1 MVQVPPKTRP
11 RLFLIDGYA
20 LIYRAFFAMIS
31 RPLITTRGENT
42 SAAFGFTRFIMNIL
56 EDHGPDY
63 LAVVLDAG
71 NSKRTERY
79 PAYKAT
85 RNKMPQDLQVQLP
98 RINALVEAFRI
109 PVITLADHEADD
121 VIGTLA
127 MRAAEHDVEAV
138 IVSGDKDFY
147 QLLRPGISLLNP
159 GRGGQAMVDEE
170 WVDTSNAAERLGV
183 PPHHVVDYL
192 ALIGDS
198 SDNIPGAPGIGPKT
212 AISLIEQFG
221 PVETILERAA
231 DVSNKRAREALQNH
245 AEDVR
250 LSKELVTILCDLP
263 VELELEA
270 LKTKEPDH
278 ARLRQLFVD
287 LEFTTLV
294 REIAAPVEQM
304 KAAREH
310 SYALVTD
317 VKLVEDLVARAR
329 KLGYITLD
337 CETSERDPMRGHIV
351 GIAVAFEP
359 TEAFYLPFGHHSGG
373 MLALDGPA
381 SNNLPPLS
389 SPQMRAFV
397 ELLQDE
403 NIRKIG
409 HNLKH
414 DYLALRR
421 AKIDLANIE
430 FDTMVAS
437 YVMDPGRRDH
447 TIDALAM
454 QHFDYRTTTYDEL
467 CGKGKEFRPI
477 AECDVEKVK
486 DYACE
491 DADIAI
497 SLENKLR
504 VDLQTQELESLYRA
518 IELPLIHVL
527 GAMEWAGIGIDFD
540 FFKRFASR
548 LEQDL
553 ALVETEIYK
562 EAGSEF
568 NINSTLQ
575 LKEVLFDKLQLPVV
589 KKTKTGP
596 STDASV
602 LQELA
607 EMGHRLPQLIM
618 EYRQLE
624 KLRGTYV
631 DALPQLVHPETRRIH
646 TSFNQT
652 VAATGRLSSSDPN
665 LQNIPIRTHTGAEIR
680 KGFVPAPGYLF
691 LTADYSQI
699 ELRILAHMAN
709 DPGLIEAFE
718 SGGDVHKRTAALV
731 FDVDVDKVT
740 PDMRAAAKTINFATT
755 YGQGPFALSNQLGIS
770 VTEAKTFI
778 EQYFERFAGVRTF
791 LDSLKLQAK
800 EKGYVET
807 ISGRRRYIPEIHSPN
822 HNIRSFGERAAQNA
836 PVQGSAADIIKI
848 AMINIHRELQSRG
861 NETRMLLQVHDELVF
876 EVPAAEIDAMRTVIL
891 DLMRNAV
898 QLRVPLEVASG
909 VGQNWHEC
917 K

>member
-1 MVQVPPKTRP
+1 MVNVPAKTRP

-20 LIYRAFFAMIS
+20 LIYRAFFAMIQ

-42 SAAFGFTRFIMNIL
+42 SAPFGFTRFILNIL
-56 EDHGPDY
+56 EDHSPDY

-71 NSKRTERY
+71 NSQRTERY

-85 RNKMPQDLQVQLP
+85 RQKMPNDLQLQLP
-98 RINALVEAFRI
+98 RITQLVDAFRI
-109 PVITLADHEADD
+109 PVIKLENHEADD

-127 MRAAEHDVEAV
+127 MRAAEQDIEAI

-159 GRGGQAMVDEE
+159 GRGGQAMVEEE
-170 WVDTSNAAERLGV
+170 WVDLRNAKERLGV
-183 PPHHVVDYL
+183 EPQRVVDYL

-221 PVETILERAA
+221 TVEEILARAS

-250 LSKELVTILCDLP
+250 LSKELVTILCNLP
-263 VELELEA
+263 VTLDLDE
-270 LKTKEPDH
+270 LKTREPDRS
-278 ARLRQLFVD
+278 RLRQLFIE

-294 REIAAPVEQM
+294 REYAAPEDETKKQRV
-304 KAAREH
+304 RNY
-310 SYALVTD
+310 SLVTD
-317 VKLVEDLVARAR
+317 VKQVNDLVTRAR
-329 KLGYITLD
+329 KLGYVALD
-337 CETSERDPMRGHIV
+337 CETSEPHPMRGHIV
-351 GIAVAFEP
+351 GIGIAFEP
-359 TEAFYLPFGHHSGG
+359 TEAYYLPFGHYQSG
-373 MLALDGPA
+373 MLALDGP
-381 SNNLPPLS
+381 STSNLPPLNS
-389 SPQMRAFV
+389 DALKPLVA
-397 ELLQDE
+397 LLEDE
-403 NIRKIG
+403 SIRKVG

-421 AKIDLANIE
+421 AKIDLRGIE

-447 TIDALAM
+447 TIDVLAM

-467 CGKGKEFRPI
+467 CGKGKEHRPI
-477 AECDVEKVK
+477 AECDVDKVK

-491 DADIAI
+491 DVDIAV
-497 SLENKLR
+497 SLEQKLR
-504 VDLQTQELESLYRA
+504 VDLQTQDLEQLYRT

-527 GAMEWAGIGIDFD
+527 GAMEWSGIGIDFE
-540 FFKRFASR
+540 FFKRFAAR

-553 ALVETEIYK
+553 SLVEQEIHK
-562 EAGSEF
+562 EAGMQF

-589 KKTKTGP
+589 KRTKTGP
-596 STDASV
+596 STDVSV

-607 EMGHRLPQLIM
+607 ELGHRLPQLIID
-618 EYRQLE
+618 YRQLE

-631 DALPQLVHPETRRIH
+631 DALPQLVHPDTKRIH
-646 TSFNQT
+646 TNFNQT

-665 LQNIPIRTHTGAEIR
+665 LQNIPIRTQTGAEIR
-680 KGFVPAPGYLF
+680 KGFVPAPGYQF
-691 LTADYSQI
+691 LSADYSQI
-699 ELRILAHMAN
+699 ELRILAHLAG
-709 DPGLIEAFE
+709 DEHLIEAFQ
-718 SGGDVHKRTAALV
+718 SGGDVHKHTAALV
-731 FDVDVDKVT
+731 FDVPIDKVT
-740 PDMRAAAKTINFATT
+740 ADMRAAAKTINFATI

-770 VTEAKTFI
+770 VAEAKTFI
-778 EQYFERFAGVRTF
+778 EQYFVRFSGVRSF
-791 LDSLKLQAK
+791 LDEMKAHAK
-800 EKGYVET
+800 QYGYVET

-822 HNIRSFGERAAQNA
+822 FNIRSFGERAAQNA

-848 AMINIHRELQSRG
+848 AMINIHRFLQESG
-861 NETRMLLQVHDELVF
+861 NGARMLLQVHDELVF
-876 EVPAAEIDAMRTVIL
+876 EVPEDNVESIRSEIL

-898 QLRVPLEVASG
+898 QMRVPLEVASG
-909 VGQNWHEC
+909 VGNNWFEC

>member
-1 MVQVPPKTRP
+1 VVNVPQKTRP

-20 LIYRAFFAMIS
+20 LIYRAFFAMIQ

-42 SAAFGFTRFIMNIL
+42 SAAYGFTRFILNII
-56 EDHGPDY
+56 EDHQPDY

-85 RNKMPQDLQVQLP
+85 RNKMPTDLQLQLP
-98 RINALVEAFRI
+98 RITSLVDAFRI
-109 PVITLADHEADD
+109 PVVTLADHEADD

-127 MRAAEHDVEAV
+127 TRAAEREMEAV

-147 QLLRPGISLLNP
+147 QLLKPGISLLNP
-159 GRGGQAMVDEE
+159 GRGGQAMIDEE
-170 WVDTSNAAERLGV
+170 WVDTSNAQERLGV
-183 PPHHVVDYL
+183 PPHHVIDYL

-212 AISLIEQFG
+212 AIQLIEQFG
-221 PVETILERAA
+221 DVDNILQHA
-231 DVSNKRAREALQNH
+231 DEVKNKRARESLQQN

-250 LSKELVTILCDLP
+250 LSKELVTIQCDLP
-263 VELELEA
+263 MDLDLDA
-270 LKTKEPDH
+270 LKTKEPDFTK
-278 ARLRQLFVD
+278 LRQLFVE

-294 REIAAPVEQM
+294 REYAAPVEETKPRDRNYQ
-304 KAAREH
+304 
-310 SYALVTD
+310 LVTD
-317 VKLVEDLVARAR
+317 VKQVSHLVARAR
-329 KLGYITLD
+329 KLGYIALD
-337 CETSERDPMRGHIV
+337 CETSEPHPMRGHIV

-359 TEAFYLPFGHHSGG
+359 LEAFYLPLAHHTPG
-373 MLALDGPA
+373 MLVLDGPA
-381 SNNLPPLS
+381 SSNLPPLS
-389 SPQMRAFV
+389 SNAMSELV
-397 ELLQDE
+397 DLLQDPS
-403 NIRKIG
+403 IRKVG

-414 DYLALRR
+414 DYLALRK
-421 AKIDLANIE
+421 AKIDLAAIE

-437 YVMDPGRRDH
+437 YVMDPGRKDH
-447 TIDALAM
+447 TVDALAM

-467 CGKGKEFRPI
+467 CGKGKEFKPI
-477 AECDVEKVK
+477 AECDVDKVK

-491 DADIAI
+491 DVDIAV
-497 SLENKLR
+497 SLEQKLR
-504 VDLQTQELESLYRA
+504 VDLETQQLEPLYRS
-518 IELPLIHVL
+518 IELPLVHVL

-540 FFKRFASR
+540 FFRRFGSR
-548 LEQDL
+548 LEEDL
-553 ALVETEIYK
+553 RLIETDIYK
-562 EAGSEF
+562 EAGMEF

-631 DALPQLVHPETRRIH
+631 DALPQLVNPDTKRIH
-646 TSFNQT
+646 TNFNQT

-665 LQNIPIRTHTGAEIR
+665 LQNIPIRTQIGVEIR
-680 KGFVPAPGYLF
+680 KGFIPAPGFVYLS
-691 LTADYSQI
+691 ADYSQI
-699 ELRILAHMAN
+699 ELRILAHLAD

-718 SGGDVHKRTAALV
+718 SGGDIHKRTAALV
-731 FDVDVDKVT
+731 FEVDVDKVT

-755 YGQGPFALSNQLGIS
+755 YGQGPFALSRQLNIS
-770 VTEAKTFI
+770 VQEAKTFI
-778 EQYFERFAGVRTF
+778 EQYFERFAGVRRF
-791 LDSLKLQAK
+791 LDDMVKHAK

-822 HNIRSFGERAAQNA
+822 FNIRSFGERAAQNA

-848 AMINIHRELQSRG
+848 AMINIHRDIEARNSSA
-861 NETRMLLQVHDELVF
+861 RMLLQVHDELVF
-876 EVPAAEIDAMRTVIL
+876 EIPEDELDEMRPRIL

-898 QLRVPLEVASG
+898 SLRVPLEVASG
-909 VGQNWHEC
+909 IGNNWYEC

>member
-1 MVQVPPKTRP
+1 
-11 RLFLIDGYA
+11 
-20 LIYRAFFAMIS
+20 MIS

-71 NSKRTERY
+71 NSHRTERY

-85 RNKMPQDLQVQLP
+85 RNKMPPDLQVQLP
-98 RINALVEAFRI
+98 RINSLVEAFRI
-109 PVITLADHEADD
+109 PVITLQDHEADD

-127 MRAAEHDVEAV
+127 TRASQLDLEAV

-250 LSKELVTILCDLP
+250 LSKELVTIQCDLP
-263 VELELEA
+263 VDLELDA

-310 SYALVTD
+310 SYSLVTD
-317 VKLVEDLVARAR
+317 VKQVEDLVARAR

-351 GIAVAFEP
+351 GIAIAFEP

-389 SPQMRAFV
+389 APQMRTLV

-527 GAMEWAGIGIDFD
+527 GAMEWAGIGIDFE
-540 FFKRFASR
+540 FFKRFATR

-652 VAATGRLSSSDPN
+652 IAATGRLSSSDPN

-791 LDSLKLQAK
+791 LDSLKADAK

-861 NETRMLLQVHDELVF
+861 NETKMLLQVHDELVF
-876 EVPAAEIDAMRTVIL
+876 EVPAAEIDEMRTVIL

>member
-1 MVQVPPKTRP
+1 MVNVPKKTRP

-56 EDHGPDY
+56 EDHSPDY

-71 NSKRTERY
+71 TSKRTERY

-85 RNKMPQDLQVQLP
+85 RQKMPPDLQVQLP
-98 RINALVEAFRI
+98 RINSLVEAFRI
-109 PVITLADHEADD
+109 PVITLPDHEADD

-127 MRAAEHDVEAV
+127 NRAAERDIEAV

-159 GRGGQAMVDEE
+159 GRGGQAMIDEE
-170 WVDTSNAAERLGV
+170 WVDTSNAKERLGV
-183 PPHHVVDYL
+183 PPLHVVDYL

-221 PVETILERAA
+221 PAEEILARSDE
-231 DVSNKRAREALQNH
+231 VSNKRAREALQNY
-245 AEDVR
+245 ADDVR
-250 LSKELVTILCDLP
+250 LSKELVTIHTDLP
-263 VELELEA
+263 VQLDLDA
-270 LKTKEPDH
+270 LRRKEPDH
-278 ARLRQLFVD
+278 TRLRQLFVE
-287 LEFTTLV
+287 LEFTSLV
-294 REIAAPVEQM
+294 REIAAPVEETTN
-304 KAAREH
+304 ARER
-310 SYALVTD
+310 SYTVVNDPKYVT
-317 VKLVEDLVARAR
+317 DLVARAK
-329 KLGYITLD
+329 KLGYIALD
-337 CETSERDPMRGHIV
+337 CETSERDPMRGHVV
-351 GIAVAFEP
+351 GIGIAFEP
-359 TEAFYLPFGHHSGG
+359 NEAFYLPFGHYTSG
-373 MLALDGPA
+373 MLALDGP
-381 SNNLPPLS
+381 SSSNLPPLN
-389 SPQMRAFV
+389 SPALQPLV
-397 ELLQDE
+397 DLLQDE
-403 NIRKIG
+403 SIRKIG

-421 AKIDLANIE
+421 AGISLAAIE

-447 TIDALAM
+447 SVDALAM
-454 QHFDYRTTTYDEL
+454 QHFDYRTTTYEEL
-467 CGKGKEFRPI
+467 CGKGKDFRPI
-477 AECDVEKVK
+477 AECDVDKVK

-491 DADIAI
+491 DVDIAI
-497 SLENKLR
+497 SLERKLR
-504 VDLQTQELESLYRA
+504 VDLTTQELEGLYRS

-540 FFKRFASR
+540 FFKRIGSR

-553 ALVETEIYK
+553 RLIESDIYK
-562 EAGSEF
+562 EAGTEF

-589 KKTKTGP
+589 KKTKTGA

-607 EMGHRLPQLIM
+607 ELGHRLPQLIM

-631 DALPQLVHPETRRIH
+631 DALPQLVNPDTKRIH
-646 TSFNQT
+646 TNFNQT

-665 LQNIPIRTHTGAEIR
+665 LQNIPIRTQTGAEIR

-691 LTADYSQI
+691 LSADYSQI
-699 ELRILAHMAN
+699 ELRILAHMADDAN
-709 DPGLIEAFE
+709 LIEAFE
-718 SGGDVHKRTAALV
+718 AGGDVHKHTAALV
-731 FDVDVDKVT
+731 FDVPLDKVT
-740 PDMRAAAKTINFATT
+740 PDMRAAAKTINFATI
-755 YGQGPFALSNQLGIS
+755 YGQGPFALSSQLGIS
-770 VTEAKTFI
+770 VGEAKTFI
-778 EQYFERFAGVRTF
+778 EQYFVRFSGVRTF
-791 LDSLKLQAK
+791 LDAMKASAR

-848 AMINIHRELQSRG
+848 AMINIHRAMRG
-861 NETRMLLQVHDELVF
+861 REQPARMLLQVHDELVF
-876 EVPAAEIDAMRTVIL
+876 EIPEQHL
-891 DLMRNAV
+891 DLLREEILQLMRSAV
-898 QLRVPLEVASG
+898 SLRVPLEVASG
-909 VGQNWHEC
+909 VGTNWYEC

>member
-1 MVQVPPKTRP
+1 MVNVPRKTRP

-56 EDHGPDY
+56 EDHQPDY

-71 NSKRTERY
+71 SSQRTERY

-85 RNKMPQDLQVQLP
+85 RQKMPTDLQVQLP

-109 PVITLADHEADD
+109 PVITLPDHEADD

-127 MRAAEHDVEAV
+127 NRAAEQDIEAV
-138 IVSGDKDFY
+138 VVSGDKDFY

-159 GRGGQAMVDEE
+159 GRGGQAMIDEE
-170 WVDTSNAAERLGV
+170 WVDTSNAQERLGV
-183 PPHHVVDYL
+183 PPQHVVDYL

-221 PVETILERAA
+221 PVEEILRRAEE
-231 DVSNKRAREALQNH
+231 VKNKRAREALQNY

-250 LSKELVTILCDLP
+250 LSRELVTIQTELP
-263 VELELEA
+263 VQLDLDA
-270 LKTKEPDH
+270 LATKEPDH
-278 ARLRQLFVD
+278 TRLRQLFVE

-294 REIAAPVEQM
+294 REIAAPVEATT
-304 KAAREH
+304 KARERN
-310 SYALVTD
+310 YDLVNEP
-317 VKLVEDLVARAR
+317 KLVVDLVARAR

-337 CETSERDPMRGHIV
+337 CETSDRDPMRGQIV
-351 GIAVAFEP
+351 GIGIAFEP
-359 TEAFYLPFGHHSGG
+359 NEAFYLPFGHYQSG
-373 MLALDGPA
+373 MLALDGP
-381 SNNLPPLS
+381 SSSNLPPLD
-389 SPQMRAFV
+389 SPAMRPLV
-397 ELLQDE
+397 EVLEDDG
-403 NIRKIG
+403 IRKIG

-421 AKIDLANIE
+421 AGIKLAAIE

-447 TIDALAM
+447 SIDALAM
-454 QHFDYRTTTYDEL
+454 QHFDYRTTTYEEL
-467 CGKGKEFRPI
+467 CGKGKDFRPF
-477 AECDVEKVK
+477 AECDVEKAK

-491 DADIAI
+491 DVDIAI
-497 SLENKLR
+497 SLERKLR
-504 VDLQTQELESLYRA
+504 VDLATQELETLYRS

-527 GAMEWAGIGIDFD
+527 GAMEWAGIGIDFE
-540 FFKRFASR
+540 FFKRFGSR

-553 ALVETEIYK
+553 RLIESDIYK
-562 EAGSEF
+562 EAGTPF

-575 LKEVLFDKLQLPVV
+575 LKEILFDKLQLPVV
-589 KKTKTGP
+589 KKTKTGA

-631 DALPQLVHPETRRIH
+631 DALPQLVNPDTKRIH
-646 TSFNQT
+646 TNFNQT

-665 LQNIPIRTHTGAEIR
+665 LQNIPIRTQTGAEIR

-691 LTADYSQI
+691 LSADYSQI

-709 DPGLIEAFE
+709 DDRLIEAFE
-718 SGGDVHKRTAALV
+718 AGGDVHKHTAALV
-731 FDVDVDKVT
+731 FDVPLDQVT
-740 PDMRAAAKTINFATT
+740 ADMRAAAKTINFATI

-770 VTEAKTFI
+770 VTDAKTFI
-778 EQYFERFAGVRTF
+778 EQYFVRFSGVRSF
-791 LDSLKLQAK
+791 LDAMKASAR

-848 AMINIHRELQSRG
+848 AMINIHHAMQEREQPA
-861 NETRMLLQVHDELVF
+861 RMLLQVHDELVF
-876 EVPAAEIDAMRTVIL
+876 EIPEANREEVREEILELMRT
-891 DLMRNAV
+891 AV
-898 QLRVPLEVASG
+898 SLRVPLEVASG
-909 VGQNWHEC
+909 VGANWYEC

>member
-1 MVQVPPKTRP
+1 VVQVPPKTRP

-263 VELELEA
+263 VELELET

-310 SYALVTD
+310 SYSLVTD
-317 VKLVEDLVARAR
+317 AKQVEDLVARAR

-351 GIAVAFEP
+351 GIAIAFEP
-359 TEAFYLPFGHHSGG
+359 TEAFYLSFGHHSGG

-403 NIRKIG
+403 SIRKIG

-575 LKEVLFDKLQLPVV
+575 LKEVLFDKLQLPVL

-731 FDVDVDKVT
+731 FDVEVDKVT

-791 LDSLKLQAK
+791 LDSLKVQAK

-861 NETRMLLQVHDELVF
+861 NETKMLLQVHDELVF
-876 EVPAAEIDAMRTVIL
+876 EVPGAEIDEMRTVIL

>member
-1 MVQVPPKTRP
+1 VVNVPKKTRP

-56 EDHGPDY
+56 EDHSPDY

-71 NSKRTERY
+71 TSKRTERY

-85 RNKMPQDLQVQLP
+85 RQKMPTDLQVQLP
-98 RINALVEAFRI
+98 RINSLVDAFRI
-109 PVITLADHEADD
+109 PVITLPDHEADD

-127 MRAAEHDVEAV
+127 NRAAERDIEAV

-147 QLLRPGISLLNP
+147 QLLRPGICLLNP
-159 GRGGQAMVDEE
+159 GRGGQAMIDEE
-170 WVDTSNAAERLGV
+170 WVDTSNAKERLGV
-183 PPHHVVDYL
+183 PPMHVVDYL

-221 PVETILERAA
+221 PVEEILERAGEI
-231 DVSNKRAREALQNH
+231 SNKRAREALQNY

-250 LSKELVTILCDLP
+250 LSKELVTIHTDLP
-263 VELELEA
+263 VQLDLDA
-270 LKTKEPDH
+270 LRTKEPDH
-278 ARLRQLFVD
+278 TRLRQLFVE
-287 LEFTTLV
+287 LEFTSLV
-294 REIAAPVEQM
+294 REIAAPVEETT
-304 KAAREH
+304 KARER
-310 SYALVTD
+310 SYTVVNDPKYVA
-317 VKLVEDLVARAR
+317 DLVARAR
-329 KLGYITLD
+329 QLGYIALD
-337 CETSERDPMRGHIV
+337 CETSERDPMRGHVV
-351 GIAVAFEP
+351 GIGIAFEP
-359 TEAFYLPFGHHSGG
+359 NEAFYLPFGHYTSG
-373 MLALDGPA
+373 MLALDGP
-381 SNNLPPLS
+381 SSSNLPPLN
-389 SPQMRAFV
+389 SPALQPLV
-397 ELLQDE
+397 DLLQDRS
-403 NIRKIG
+403 IRKIG

-421 AKIDLANIE
+421 AGISLAAIE

-447 TIDALAM
+447 SIDALAM
-454 QHFDYRTTTYDEL
+454 QHFDYRTTTYEEL
-467 CGKGKEFRPI
+467 CGKGKDFRPI
-477 AECDVEKVK
+477 AECDVDKVK

-491 DADIAI
+491 DVDIAI
-497 SLENKLR
+497 SLERKLR
-504 VDLQTQELESLYRA
+504 VDLSTQELEGLYRS

-540 FFKRFASR
+540 FFKRIGSR

-553 ALVETEIYK
+553 RLIESDIYK
-562 EAGSEF
+562 EAGTEF

-589 KKTKTGP
+589 KKTKTGA

-607 EMGHRLPQLIM
+607 ELGHRLPQLIM

-631 DALPQLVHPETRRIH
+631 DALPQLVNPDTKRIH
-646 TSFNQT
+646 TNFNQT

-665 LQNIPIRTHTGAEIR
+665 LQNIPIRTQTGAEIR

-691 LTADYSQI
+691 LSADYSQI
-699 ELRILAHMAN
+699 ELRILAHMADDAN
-709 DPGLIEAFE
+709 LIEAFE
-718 SGGDVHKRTAALV
+718 AGGDVHKHTAALV
-731 FDVDVDKVT
+731 FDVPLEKVT
-740 PDMRAAAKTINFATT
+740 PDMRAAAKTINFATI
-755 YGQGPFALSNQLGIS
+755 YGQGPFALSSQLGIS
-770 VTEAKTFI
+770 VGEAKTFI
-778 EQYFERFAGVRTF
+778 EQYFVRFSGVRTF
-791 LDSLKLQAK
+791 LDAMKASAR

-848 AMINIHRELQSRG
+848 AMINIHGAMQGREQPA
-861 NETRMLLQVHDELVF
+861 RMLLQVHDELVF
-876 EVPAAEIDAMRTVIL
+876 EIPEQQLEPLREEIL
-891 DLMRNAV
+891 SLMRSAV
-898 QLRVPLEVASG
+898 SLRVPLEVASG
-909 VGQNWHEC
+909 VGANWYEC

>member
-1 MVQVPPKTRP
+1 MVNVPQKTRP

-20 LIYRAFFAMIS
+20 LIYRAFFAMIN

-56 EDHGPDY
+56 EDHAPDY

-71 NSKRTERY
+71 SSKRNERY

-85 RNKMPQDLQVQLP
+85 RQKMPPDLQVQLP
-98 RINALVEAFRI
+98 RITHLVDAFRI
-109 PVITLADHEADD
+109 PVITLPDHEADD

-127 MRAAEHDVEAV
+127 MRAKEQGIETV

-147 QLLRPGISLLNP
+147 QLLQPGVCLLNP
-159 GRGGQAMVDEE
+159 GRGGQSMIDEE
-170 WVDTSNAAERLGV
+170 WVDTSNARERLGV
-183 PPHHVVDYL
+183 APEHVVDYL

-212 AISLIEQFG
+212 AIQLIDQFG
-221 PVETILERAA
+221 AVENILDHAA
-231 DVSNKRAREALQNH
+231 EVGNKRAREALQNH

-250 LSKELVTILCDLP
+250 LSKELVTIKCDLP
-263 VELELEA
+263 VTLDLDA
-270 LKTKEPDH
+270 LTTREPDRT
-278 ARLRQLFVD
+278 RLRQLFID

-294 REIAAPVEQM
+294 REYAAPVEET
-304 KAAREH
+304 KPRDRN
-310 SYALVTD
+310 YALVKETRQID
-317 VKLVEDLVARAR
+317 DLVARAR
-329 KLGYITLD
+329 KLGYIALD
-337 CETSERDPMRGHIV
+337 CETSEPDPMRGYIV
-351 GIAVAFEP
+351 GIGVAFEP
-359 TEAFYLPFGHHSGG
+359 TEAFYLPFGHHQPG

-381 SNNLPPLS
+381 SSNLPPLKS
-389 SPQMRAFV
+389 AALQEFV
-397 ELLQDE
+397 ALLRDAG
-403 NIRKIG
+403 IRKIG

-421 AKIDLANIE
+421 AGVELGGIE

-447 TIDALAM
+447 SLDALAM
-454 QHFDYRTTTYDEL
+454 QHFDYRTTTYEEL
-467 CGKGKEFRPI
+467 CGKGKDFRPI
-477 AECDVEKVK
+477 SECAVEKVK

-497 SLENKLR
+497 SLDQKLR
-504 VDLQTQELESLYRA
+504 VDLETQDLEKLYRT

-527 GAMEWAGIGIDFD
+527 ADMEWVGIGIDFE
-540 FFKRFASR
+540 FFKRFAQR

-553 ALVETEIYK
+553 RLVEEEIHK
-562 EAGSEF
+562 EAGTAF

-575 LKEVLFDKLQLPVV
+575 LKEILFDKLKLPVV

-631 DALPQLVHPETRRIH
+631 DALPQLVNPDTRRIH
-646 TSFNQT
+646 TNFNQT

-665 LQNIPIRTHTGAEIR
+665 LQNIPIRTQTGAEIR
-680 KGFVPAPGYLF
+680 KGFVPAPGF
-691 LTADYSQI
+691 VFMSADYSQI
-699 ELRILAHMAN
+699 ELRILAHMAA
-709 DPGLIEAFE
+709 DEMLIEAFE

-731 FDVDVDKVT
+731 FDVPIEKVT
-740 PDMRAAAKTINFATT
+740 PDMRAAAKTINFATI

-770 VTEAKTFI
+770 VSEAKTFI
-778 EQYFERFAGVRTF
+778 EQYFERFSGVRTF
-791 LDSLKLQAK
+791 LDAMKTQAK

-848 AMINIHRELQSRG
+848 AMININHALAEQGS
-861 NETRMLLQVHDELVF
+861 TARMLLQVHDELVF
-876 EVPAAEIDAMRTVIL
+876 ELPADKVEETRAFIL

-898 QLRVPLEVASG
+898 PLRVPLEVASG
-909 VGQNWHEC
+909 IGQNWFEC

>member
-1 MVQVPPKTRP
+1 MVNVPQKTRP

-71 NSKRTERY
+71 NSHRTERY

-85 RNKMPQDLQVQLP
+85 RNKMPTDLQVQLP
-98 RINALVEAFRI
+98 RINSLVEAFRI
-109 PVITLADHEADD
+109 PVITLPDHEADD

-127 MRAAEHDVEAV
+127 KRAAEQDVEAV

-159 GRGGQAMVDEE
+159 GRGGQAMIDEE
-170 WVDTSNAAERLGV
+170 WVDTSNATERLGV
-183 PPHHVVDYL
+183 PPQHVVDYL

-221 PVETILERAA
+221 PVEAILDRALE
-231 DVSNKRAREALQNH
+231 VSNKRAREALQNH

-250 LSKELVTILCDLP
+250 LSKELVTIQTDLP
-263 VELELEA
+263 VALDLEA
-270 LKTKEPDH
+270 LKTREPDH
-278 ARLRQLFVD
+278 TRLRQLFVD

-294 REIAAPVEQM
+294 REIAAPVEETTQ
-304 KAAREH
+304 ARERN
-310 SYALVTD
+310 YAVVND
-317 VKLVEDLVARAR
+317 PKQVADLVARAR
-329 KLGYITLD
+329 KLGYIALD
-337 CETSERDPMRGHIV
+337 CETSDRDPMRGHIV
-351 GIAVAFEP
+351 GIGIAFEP
-359 TEAFYLPFGHHSGG
+359 NEAFYLPFGHYTSG
-373 MLALDGPA
+373 MLALDGP
-381 SNNLPPLS
+381 STSNLPPLND
-389 SPQMRAFV
+389 RAMQSLV
-397 ELLQDE
+397 QLLQDP

-421 AKIDLANIE
+421 AGIDLAAIE

-454 QHFDYRTTTYDEL
+454 QHFDYRTTTYEEL
-467 CGKGKEFRPI
+467 CGKGKDFRPI
-477 AECDVEKVK
+477 AECDVEKVR

-491 DADIAI
+491 DVDIAV
-497 SLENKLR
+497 SLERKLR
-504 VDLQTQELESLYRA
+504 LDLQTQELEDLYRS

-527 GAMEWAGIGIDFD
+527 GAMEWAGIGIDFE

-553 ALVETEIYK
+553 RLVESEIYK
-562 EAGSEF
+562 EAGTEF

-607 EMGHRLPQLIM
+607 ELGHRLPQLIM

-631 DALPQLVHPETRRIH
+631 DALPQLVNPDTKRIH

-665 LQNIPIRTHTGAEIR
+665 LQNIPIRTQTGAEIR

-691 LTADYSQI
+691 LSADYSQI

-709 DPGLIEAFE
+709 DEKLIEAFE
-718 SGGDVHKRTAALV
+718 AGGDVHKHTAALV
-731 FDVDVDKVT
+731 FDVPLEQVT
-740 PDMRAAAKTINFATT
+740 PDMRAAAKTINFATI
-755 YGQGPFALSNQLGIS
+755 YGQGPFALSNQLGIP
-770 VTEAKTFI
+770 VGEAKTFI
-778 EQYFERFAGVRTF
+778 EQYFVRFSGVRTF
-791 LDSLKLQAK
+791 LDSMKASAR

-848 AMINIHRELQSRG
+848 AMINIHRAMEGR
-861 NETRMLLQVHDELVF
+861 EHAARMLLQVHDELVF
-876 EVPAAEIDAMRTVIL
+876 EIPEQHLDALRQEIL
-891 DLMRNAV
+891 DLMRSAV
-898 QLRVPLEVASG
+898 SLRVPLEVASG
-909 VGQNWHEC
+909 VGTNWFEC

>member
-1 MVQVPPKTRP
+1 MVKVPPKTRP

-20 LIYRAFFAMIS
+20 LIYRAFFAMIN

-56 EDHGPDY
+56 EDHQPDY

-71 NSKRTERY
+71 TSKRTERF

-85 RNKMPQDLQVQLP
+85 RQKMPSDLQVQLP
-98 RINALVEAFRI
+98 RINALVEAFNI
-109 PVITLADHEADD
+109 PVITLPDHEADD

-127 MRAAEHDVEAV
+127 KQAAERDIEAV

-170 WVDTSNAAERLGV
+170 WVDTSNAKERLGV

-221 PVETILERAA
+221 PVEEILERAEE
-231 DVSNKRAREALQNH
+231 VKNKRAREALQNH
-245 AEDVR
+245 ADDVR
-250 LSKELVTILCDLP
+250 LSKELVTIQTDLP
-263 VELELEA
+263 VELDLEELA
-270 LKTKEPDH
+270 VKEPDRT
-278 ARLRQLFVD
+278 RLRQLFIE

-294 REIAAPVEQM
+294 REYAAPVEETKPRDRRYSVVNKTEQ
-304 KAAREH
+304 
-310 SYALVTD
+310 
-317 VKLVEDLVARAR
+317 VKELVERAR
-329 KLGYITLD
+329 KLGYIAID
-337 CETSERDPMRGHIV
+337 CETSEPHPMRGFIV
-351 GIAVAFEP
+351 GIAIAFEP
-359 TEAFYLPFGHHSGG
+359 MEAFYLPFGHYQPGT
-373 MLALDGPA
+373 LALDGPA
-381 SNNLPPLS
+381 TSNLPGLNTPQLQPL
-389 SPQMRAFV
+389 V
-397 ELLQDE
+397 ELLRDA

-414 DYLALRR
+414 DYLALRK
-421 AKIDLANIE
+421 AGIDLAGIE

-437 YVMDPGRRDH
+437 YVLDPGRRDH
-447 TIDALAM
+447 SLDALAM
-454 QHFDYRTTTYDEL
+454 QHFDVRTTTYDEL
-467 CGKGKEFRPI
+467 CGKGKDFRPI
-477 AECDVEKVK
+477 AECDVEKVR

-504 VDLQTQELESLYRA
+504 VDLDTQDMDKLYRS

-527 GAMEWAGIGIDFD
+527 ADMEWAGIAIDFE
-540 FFKRFASR
+540 FFRKFAER

-553 ALVETEIYK
+553 RLVEEEIHK
-562 EAGSEF
+562 EAGGPF

-575 LKEVLFDKLQLPVV
+575 LKEILFDKLQLPVI

-607 EMGHRLPQLIM
+607 EQGHRLPQLIM

-631 DALPQLVHPETRRIH
+631 DALPQLVNPDTKRIH

-665 LQNIPIRTHTGAEIR
+665 LQNIPIRTQTGAEIR
-680 KGFVPAPGYLF
+680 KGFVPAPGF
-691 LTADYSQI
+691 VFMSADYSQI
-699 ELRILAHMAN
+699 ELRILAHMAG
-709 DPGLIEAFE
+709 DEMLIEAFE

-731 FDVDVDKVT
+731 FDVPVEKVT
-740 PDMRAAAKTINFATT
+740 PDMRAAAKTINFATI
-755 YGQGPFALSNQLGIS
+755 YGQGPFALSNQLGIT
-770 VTEAKTFI
+770 VTEAKMFI
-778 EQYFERFAGVRTF
+778 EQYFERFSGVRAF
-791 LDSLKLQAK
+791 LDATKASAR

-848 AMINIHRELQSRG
+848 AMINIHRTLREQQ
-861 NETRMLLQVHDELVF
+861 NEARMLLQVHDELVF
-876 EVPAAEIDAMRTVIL
+876 EIPAHEIESTREMIL

-898 QLRVPLEVASG
+898 RLRVPLEVASG
-909 VGQNWHEC
+909 IGQNWYEC

>member
-1 MVQVPPKTRP
+1 VVNVPQKTRP

-20 LIYRAFFAMIS
+20 LIYRAFFAMIQ

-42 SAAFGFTRFIMNIL
+42 SAPFGFTRFIMNIL
-56 EDHGPDY
+56 EDHTPDY
-63 LAVVLDAG
+63 LGIVLDAG
-71 NSKRTERY
+71 TSQRTERY

-85 RNKMPQDLQVQLP
+85 RQKMPTDLQLQLP
-98 RINALVEAFRI
+98 RITQLVEAFRI
-109 PVITLADHEADD
+109 PVITLPDHEADD

-127 MRAAEHDVEAV
+127 MRALQQDIEAI

-147 QLLRPGISLLNP
+147 QLLRPGICLLNP
-159 GRGGQAMVDEE
+159 GRGGQAMVAEE
-170 WVDTSNAAERLGV
+170 WIDTRNAKERLGV
-183 PPHHVVDYL
+183 EPERVVDYL

-212 AISLIEQFG
+212 AIQLIEQFG
-221 PVETILERAA
+221 PVEEILARAGE
-231 DVSNKRAREALQNH
+231 VSNKRAREALQTH

-263 VELELEA
+263 VELDLPA
-270 LKTKEPDH
+270 LQTREPDR
-278 ARLRQLFVD
+278 ARLRQLFIE
-287 LEFTTLV
+287 LEFTSLV
-294 REIAAPVEQM
+294 REYAAPEEETKKQ
-304 KAAREH
+304 RDRNY
-310 SYALVTD
+310 SLVTD
-317 VKLVEDLVARAR
+317 VMQVADLAARAR
-329 KLGYITLD
+329 KLGFVTLD
-337 CETSERDPMRGHIV
+337 CETSEPHPMRGHIV
-351 GIAVAFEP
+351 GISLAFEP
-359 TEAFYLPFGHHSGG
+359 TEAFYLPFGHYQSG
-373 MLALDGPA
+373 MLALDGP
-381 SNNLPPLS
+381 SSSNLPALNSPALQPLV
-389 SPQMRAFV
+389 A
-397 ELLQDE
+397 LLEDE
-403 NIRKIG
+403 SVRKIG

-421 AKIDLANIE
+421 AKIDLRAIE

-447 TIDALAM
+447 TIDVLAM

-467 CGKGKEFRPI
+467 CGKGREHRPI
-477 AECDVEKVK
+477 AECDVDKVK

-497 SLENKLR
+497 SLEQKLR
-504 VDLQTQELESLYRA
+504 VDLKTQDLEPLYRT

-540 FFKRFASR
+540 FFKRFADR

-553 ALVETEIYK
+553 ALVQQEIHK
-562 EAGSEF
+562 EAGTAF
-568 NINSTLQ
+568 NISSTLQ
-575 LKEVLFDKLQLPVV
+575 LKEILFDKLQLPVL
-589 KKTKTGP
+589 KKTKTGA

-607 EMGHRLPQLIM
+607 EMGHRLPQLII

-631 DALPQLVHPETRRIH
+631 DALPHLVHPETKRIH

-680 KGFVPAPGYLF
+680 KGFVPAPGFLF

-699 ELRILAHMAN
+699 ELRILAHLAG
-709 DPGLIEAFE
+709 DAGLIEAFQ
-718 SGGDVHKRTAALV
+718 SGGDVHKHTAALV
-731 FDVDVDKVT
+731 FDVAVDKVT
-740 PDMRAAAKTINFATT
+740 PDMRAAAKTINFATI
-755 YGQGPFALSNQLGIS
+755 YGQGPFALSNQLGIT
-770 VTEAKTFI
+770 VAQAKTFI
-778 EQYFERFAGVRTF
+778 EQYFERFAGVRCF
-791 LDSLKLQAK
+791 LDEMKAHAK
-800 EKGYVET
+800 QYGYVET

-822 HNIRSFGERAAQNA
+822 FNIRGFGERAAQNA

-848 AMINIHRELQSRG
+848 AMINIHRFLQERG
-861 NETRMLLQVHDELVF
+861 NGARMLLQVHDELVF
-876 EVPAAEIDAMRTVIL
+876 EVPEQDIEPIRGEIL

-898 QLRVPLEVASG
+898 QLKVPLEVASG
-909 VGQNWHEC
+909 IGHNWHEC

>member
-1 MVQVPPKTRP
+1 VVNVPKKTRP

-56 EDHGPDY
+56 EDHSPDY

-71 NSKRTERY
+71 TSKRTERY

-85 RNKMPQDLQVQLP
+85 RQKMPTDLQVQLP
-98 RINALVEAFRI
+98 RINSLVDAFRI
-109 PVITLADHEADD
+109 PVITLPDHEADD

-127 MRAAEHDVEAV
+127 NRAAERDIEAV

-147 QLLRPGISLLNP
+147 QLLRPGICLLNP
-159 GRGGQAMVDEE
+159 GRGGQAMIDEE
-170 WVDTSNAAERLGV
+170 WVDTSNAKERLGV
-183 PPHHVVDYL
+183 PPLHVVDYL

-221 PVETILERAA
+221 PVEEILERAGEI
-231 DVSNKRAREALQNH
+231 SNKRAREALQNY

-250 LSKELVTILCDLP
+250 LSKELVTIHTDLP
-263 VELELEA
+263 VQLDLDA
-270 LKTKEPDH
+270 LRTKEPDH
-278 ARLRQLFVD
+278 TRLRQLFVE
-287 LEFTTLV
+287 LEFTSLV
-294 REIAAPVEQM
+294 REIAAPVEETT
-304 KAAREH
+304 KARER
-310 SYALVTD
+310 SYTVVNDPKYVA
-317 VKLVEDLVARAR
+317 DLVARAR
-329 KLGYITLD
+329 QLGYIALD
-337 CETSERDPMRGHIV
+337 CETSERDPMRGHVV
-351 GIAVAFEP
+351 GIGIAFEP
-359 TEAFYLPFGHHSGG
+359 NEAFYLPFGHYTSG
-373 MLALDGPA
+373 MLALDGP
-381 SNNLPPLS
+381 SSSNLPPLN
-389 SPQMRAFV
+389 SPALQPLV
-397 ELLQDE
+397 DLLQDGS
-403 NIRKIG
+403 IRKIG

-421 AKIDLANIE
+421 AGISLAAIE

-447 TIDALAM
+447 SIDALAM
-454 QHFDYRTTTYDEL
+454 QHFDYRTTTYEEL
-467 CGKGKEFRPI
+467 CGKGKDFRPI
-477 AECDVEKVK
+477 AECDVDKVK

-491 DADIAI
+491 DVDIAI
-497 SLENKLR
+497 SLERKLR
-504 VDLQTQELESLYRA
+504 VDLSTQELEGLYRS

-540 FFKRFASR
+540 FFKRIGSR

-553 ALVETEIYK
+553 RLIESDIYK
-562 EAGSEF
+562 EAGTEF

-589 KKTKTGP
+589 KKTKTGA

-607 EMGHRLPQLIM
+607 ELGHRLPQLIM

-631 DALPQLVHPETRRIH
+631 DALPQLVNPDTKRIH
-646 TSFNQT
+646 TNFNQT

-665 LQNIPIRTHTGAEIR
+665 LQNIPIRTQTGAEIR

-691 LTADYSQI
+691 LSADYSQI
-699 ELRILAHMAN
+699 ELRILAHMADDAN
-709 DPGLIEAFE
+709 LIEAFE
-718 SGGDVHKRTAALV
+718 AGGDVHKHTAALV
-731 FDVDVDKVT
+731 FDVPLEKVT
-740 PDMRAAAKTINFATT
+740 PDMRAAAKTINFATI
-755 YGQGPFALSNQLGIS
+755 YGQGPFALSSQLGIS
-770 VTEAKTFI
+770 VGEAKTFI
-778 EQYFERFAGVRTF
+778 EQYFVRFSGVRTF
-791 LDSLKLQAK
+791 LDAMKASAR

-848 AMINIHRELQSRG
+848 AMINIHGEMQGREQPA
-861 NETRMLLQVHDELVF
+861 RMLLQVHDELVF
-876 EVPAAEIDAMRTVIL
+876 EIPEQQLEPLREEIL
-891 DLMRNAV
+891 SLMRSAV
-898 QLRVPLEVASG
+898 TLRVPLEVASG
-909 VGQNWHEC
+909 VGANWYEC